1 MTSKERFRGFLADC
15 AIPNTYSLVLVSS
28 IFVDAIWWKIKM
40 FFCFCFFIC
49 QRNYVLMKNVMK
61 VLKQQNVFTCRRNYI
76 LTNFSIDPLSK
87 PPRMSENKYP
97 WSPLRRRSTSSRIR
111 ESVFPPRSS
120 GSSDRRSGWAKPE
133 SDSSLFR
140 FSSSEAYQDRVPPR
154 PRPPRW

>member
-1 MTSKERFRGFLADC
+1 
-15 AIPNTYSLVLVSS
+15 
-28 IFVDAIWWKIKM
+28 
-40 FFCFCFFIC
+40 
-49 QRNYVLMKNVMK
+49 MK

-111 ESVFPPRSS
+111 ESVCRPRSS

-133 SDSSLFR
+133 SDSWLFR
-140 FSSSEAYQDRVPPR
+140 FSSSEVCPDRVPPR
-154 PRPPRW
+154 PHPPRWWWSRECCSRWLAWSGATISPKTFRSRTTRCPAGFRVFKSTKKLDLKLYFIFCCSS